1 MMQNDVSPVAG
12 SRKKRKRIGRGNS
25 SGHGSYS
32 TKGMKGQKARSGGKV
47 RPGFEGGQ
55 LPLIK
60 RLPAKHGFTNRS
72 RVEYSVVNLTSL
84 NSFESGAEVTPEML
98 FAARLVRSLKQPVKI
113 LAEGELNHPLTIKAM
128 EARAAQAKVESNR
141 VFIFSTLLSCA

>member
-12 SRKKRKRIGRGNS
+12 SRKNRKRIGRGDS

-32 TKGMKGQKARSGGKV
+32 TKGMKGQKARSGGRT

-60 RLPAKHGFTNRS
+60 RLPAIHGFKNKF
-72 RVEYSVVNLTSL
+72 RVEYSVVNLSSL
-84 NSFESGAEVTPEML
+84 NKFDAGTEVTLEKL
-98 FAARLVRSLKQPVKI
+98 LEARLVKSPTMPVKV
-113 LAEGELNHPLTIKAM
+113 LADGELDRPLTIRVSKIS
-128 EARAAQAKVESNR
+128 AAAKAKVEAAGGKIE
-141 VFIFSTLLSCA
+141 VI